1 MNPPAEPGQPSP
13 FYDLV
18 EAGTPHTLIVRLDL
32 RGDAVTRPPGDAK
45 PDDPDIS
52 ALELRI
58 LPLGAGRYRLCESNP
73 FMLADLFWGDE
84 FFAEERKPGEL
95 RLTGFPPQQ
104 RYGHTVIML
113 SGPFDPEGSMAAT
126 IHRLGGGWET
136 FAMGLL
142 VVTLPVERWEEFDA
156 ATAVQDGDPS
166 G

>member
-1 MNPPAEPGQPSP
+1 MNKPGEPGRPSP

-18 EAGTPHTLIVRLDL
+18 DAGTPHTLIVCMDP
-32 RGDAVTRPPGDAK
+32 RGDAVIRPPGDAE
-45 PDDPDIS
+45 PGESCIS

-58 LPLGAGRYRLCESNP
+58 LPLGGGRYRLCESNP

-113 SGPFDPEGSMAAT
+113 SGPLDPDGFMAAT
-126 IHRLGGGWET
+126 IHRLEGGWET
-136 FAMGLL
+136 FEMGML
-142 VVTLPVERWEEFDA
+142 VVTLPLERWEEFEA
-156 ATAVQDGDPS
+156 ATGALDDDPS